1 MDKYIKVGIGVMI
14 LDGNKVLLGHRSA
27 NKKDTGGIYEVDC
40 WTLPGGKQ
48 EYDENIFEGAKR
60 EIKEE
65 TNLDVKIDDSFKEKT
80 TFFVKEKNNYK
91 DLILFLA
98 QPISTNIIPQ
108 EGEIIDCKW
117 YSYNKAMELLKY
129 PDLKQI
135 LTKAFKYINTNN

>member
-1 MDKYIKVGIGVMI
+1 MEKEKSCGAIVYKK
-14 LDGNKVLLGHRSA
+14 NKENVEFLLVLQSCTENYSFPKGHVEE
-27 NKKDTGGIYEVDC
+27 NETEVE
-40 WTLPGGKQ
+40 TAL
-48 EYDENIFEGAKR
+48 R

-135 LTKAFKYINTNN
+135 LTKAFKYINANN